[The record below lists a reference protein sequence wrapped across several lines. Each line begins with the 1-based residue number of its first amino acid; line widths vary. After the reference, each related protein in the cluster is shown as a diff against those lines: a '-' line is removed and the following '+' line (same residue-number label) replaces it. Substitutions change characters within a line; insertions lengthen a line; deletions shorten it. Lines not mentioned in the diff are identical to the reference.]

1 MILSDLTSSVLN
13 KLNAIS
19 NSILTKLDTIENKI
33 TSSSSSSGS
42 SVIRKIT
49 RGTSSVNGSVTINC
63 SITDINKT
71 IVLLNSDITY
81 GYYSDLGAAGASVYL
96 KSISNSNIVVAG
108 KGVTITGTN
117 GG

>member
-1 MILSDLTSSVLN
+1 MILSDLTNSILN
-13 KLNAIS
+13 KLDTIS
-19 NSILTKLDTIENKI
+19 NSILTKLNTIETKI
-33 TSSSSSSGS
+33 TSSSSSGS

-71 IVLLNSDITY
+71 IVLLNSDITH
-81 GYYSDLGAAGASVYL
+81 GYYSDLGVAGASVYL

-108 KGVTITGTN
+108 KGITITGSN